1 MAKHVIE
8 EAKRCL
14 GCKNPKCIEGCPV
27 STPIPQVIEMLL
39 QGKIRDAGDI
49 LYHNNPLSIICAMVC
64 PHEFQCEG
72 HCILGNKGAPIHF
85 SSIEHYIS
93 DYYLNQDVDRC
104 DIDPEKKIAVI
115 GAGPAGLTVAS
126 ILVEKGYD
134 ITIFEAYEKI
144 GGILQFGIPGF
155 RLPKTFLERMQ
166 AKLLKLG
173 VKFRPNTLI
182 GPNLTIDDL
191 KRDGYK
197 AIFIGTGVWKPNKLN
212 IPGESLG
219 HVHFAIDY
227 LKNPDAYDLG
237 DTLYVIG
244 AGNVAMDVARTALR
258 RGVQEAIVV
267 NRLGEK
273 EMSAR
278 PYEVEYAKLDGVQF
292 LFNTTPKKIVD
303 NGLICCQNQ
312 TTRDEE
318 DRIVINEID
327 GTETFY
333 EADSVIVSISQGPRN
348 NIVANTEGINIG
360 ASGLVQVDK
369 AGQTTLEG
377 VFSSGDVVTGGRTVV
392 EAVKYSKIAADSIDS
407 YIQSRYFNS
416 RRKD

>member
-14 GCKNPKCIEGCPV
+14 GCKKPRCVEGCPV
-27 STPIPQVIEMLL
+27 STPIPQVIDMLL
-39 QGKIRDAGDI
+39 HGKIREAGEV
-49 LYHNNPLSIICAMVC
+49 LFNNNPLSIICAMVC

-72 HCILGNKGAPIHF
+72 HCILGNKGMPIHF

-93 DYYLNQDVDRC
+93 DYFLNLEAERQVT
-104 DIDPEKKIAVI
+104 DPNKKVALI
-115 GAGPAGLTVAS
+115 GSGPAGLTLAF
-126 ILVEKGYD
+126 ILVQRGYD

-144 GGILQFGIPGF
+144 GGILQFGIPDF
-155 RLPKTFLERMQ
+155 RLPKPFLDRIQ
-166 AKLLKLG
+166 KKLLKMG
-173 VKFRPNTLI
+173 VKIRPNTLI

-227 LKNPDAYDLG
+227 LKKPEAYNLG
-237 DTLYVIG
+237 ETLYVIG

-273 EMSAR
+273 EMTAR
-278 PYEVEYAKLDGVQF
+278 PYEVEYARLDGVQF
-292 LFNTTPKKIVD
+292 LFNTSPKKIVD
-303 NGLICCQNQ
+303 DGLICCSNE
-312 TTRDEE
+312 TSRDEE
-318 DRIVINEID
+318 DRIVIKEIE

-333 EADSVIVSISQGPRN
+333 RADSVIVSISQGPRN
-348 NIVANTEGINIG
+348 NIVANTEGINTG
-360 ASGLVQVDK
+360 VSGLVKVDSH
-369 AGQTTLEG
+369 GQTTLEG
-377 VFSSGDVVTGGRTVV
+377 VFSSGDVVTGGKTVV
-392 EAVKYSKIAADSIDS
+392 EAVKYSKIVADSIDE
-407 YIQSRYFNS
+407 YIQSKYFSN
-416 RRKD
+416 REEQ